1 MVAAPYWQS
10 DDGRHAVYHGDCLA
24 ILPSLGPVDAV
35 VTDPPYGIGLNTN
48 GTRFSGGHNG
58 HVGRLG
64 NRVGSANGLPIIN
77 DDKPFDP
84 AFLTRIGRAQ
94 IVWGWNNFPDKLPRG
109 TCLVWIKRNDD
120 AFQSFLSDAET
131 AWLSTGHGVYC
142 RRDLSN
148 NAIANS
154 RVHPTQKPVAIMEWC
169 LEFVSGETILDP
181 YMGSGTTGVACIR
194 AGRRFIGIE
203 ISEDYCKI
211 AVERMER
218 ELRQPMLFPVDAPRP
233 EQMEVSE

>member
-35 VTDPPYGIGLNTN
+35 VTDPPYGLGDRWNGGAGGEKSSWRIPSRETKSWDMQTSKGVEELLRFGECIIWGGNYYNLPPTRCWLLWDKKQNDAWTTAQAEMAWTN
-48 GTRFSGGHNG
+48 LDRTVRTFRMAQGEAY
-58 HVGRLG
+58 GRM
-64 NRVGSANGLPIIN
+64 
-77 DDKPFDP
+77 DKQHP
-84 AFLTRIGRAQ
+84 A
-94 IVWGWNNFPDKLPRG
+94 
-109 TCLVWIKRNDD
+109 
-120 AFQSFLSDAET
+120 
-131 AWLSTGHGVYC
+131 
-142 RRDLSN
+142 
-148 NAIANS
+148 
-154 RVHPTQKPVAIMEWC
+154 QKPYALMEWC
-169 LEFVSGETILDP
+169 LRWIMGQTILDP
-181 YMGSGTTGVACIR
+181 FMGSGTTGVACIR
-194 AGRRFIGIE
+194 TGRRFIGIE